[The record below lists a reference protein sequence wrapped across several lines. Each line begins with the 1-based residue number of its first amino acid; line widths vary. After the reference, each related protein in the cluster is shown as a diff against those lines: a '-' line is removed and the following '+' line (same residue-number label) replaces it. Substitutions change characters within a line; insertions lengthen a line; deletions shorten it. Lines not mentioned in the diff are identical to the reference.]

1 MEDQMMTKVILRAV
15 EAIIIDQLQSLIK
28 LQNPAQEQD
37 HLQIL
42 GEAQMEVMLHI
53 LHLNLRLKDL

>member
-53 LHLNLRLKDL
+53 LHLNLR

>member
-37 HLQIL
+37 HLQI
-42 GEAQMEVMLHI
+42 
-53 LHLNLRLKDL
+53 